1 MRLRAM
7 SVRTRA
13 MLRTWRV
20 GDSARIDAVLQLRQ
34 TLACRM
40 SESHLLHELITLAAA
55 RAPAAPALVHGASSL
70 HYAGLAHA
78 VRACAAGLAGLGL
91 PRAGR
96 VGIYLEKRFETVV
109 ASFGAPA
116 AGGVFVPMNPLLK
129 PEQVGFIARDCDVT
143 VLVTSPDRLALLA
156 PVLAACPALRHVVVT
171 ETPAEALALPAGVN
185 LVTWPDLLGSP
196 PRAGHRVIDTD
207 MAAILYTS
215 GSTGRP
221 KGVVLSHRNMVAGGK
236 SVASYLENVPGD
248 TLLAALPLSFDAG
261 FSQLTTAFHAGAR
274 VVLLNYLMPR
284 DVLKAMER
292 ERVTGLTAVPPLY
305 IQLAALDWPAAINTH
320 LRYFANTGGR
330 MPRETLGL
338 LRQRVPAA
346 KPFLMYGLTEAFR
359 STYLPP
365 DEVDRRPDSIGKAIP
380 NAEILVLRDDG
391 SECAPDEPGELVH
404 RGALVGLGY
413 WGDAEKTAERYRLLP
428 GRESGLQLPEY
439 AVYSGDTV
447 RRDAEG
453 FLYFIGR
460 RDEMIKTS
468 GYRVSPTEVE
478 EVLYASRL
486 VGECVAFGVDHPT
499 LGQAIQVI
507 ATAPDG
513 TAALDMAALQAE
525 CRQRMPAYMV
535 PAGIE
540 PAAGP
545 LPRNPNG
552 KIDRKLLSTAWL
564 ERLA

>member
-1 MRLRAM
+1 
-7 SVRTRA
+7 
-13 MLRTWRV
+13 
-20 GDSARIDAVLQLRQ
+20 
-34 TLACRM
+34 M

-55 RAPAAPALVHGASSL
+55 RAPAAPALACGASSL
-70 HYAGLAHA
+70 DYAGLENA
-78 VRACAAGLAGLGL
+78 VRACAAGLSGLGL

-143 VLVTSPDRLALLA
+143 VLVTSADRLALLA

-171 ETPAEALALPAGVN
+171 EAPAEALQLPPGVN
-185 LVTWPDLLGSP
+185 LVTWPDLLVSP

-305 IQLAALDWPAAINTH
+305 IQLAALEWPAAINTH

-365 DEVDRRPDSIGKAIP
+365 EEVDRRPDSIGRAIP
-380 NAEILVLRDDG
+380 NAEILVLREDG
-391 SECAPDEPGELVH
+391 SECAADEPGELVH

-486 VGECVAFGVDHPT
+486 VGECVAFGVEHPT

-513 TAALDMAALQAE
+513 SAALDEAALQAE

-552 KIDRKLLSTAWL
+552 KIDRKLLSTAWH